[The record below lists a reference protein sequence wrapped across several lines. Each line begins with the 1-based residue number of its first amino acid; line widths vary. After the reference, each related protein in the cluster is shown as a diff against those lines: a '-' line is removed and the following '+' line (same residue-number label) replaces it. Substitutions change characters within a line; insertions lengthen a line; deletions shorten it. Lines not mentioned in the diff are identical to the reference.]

1 MVSVGQGRVVEPCR
15 MFLHLNFADFPN
27 VVMLSTGLV
36 CLWEAFVLVTS
47 HGGTAERSPLVSE
60 YPRGQGE
67 IPAGAGAI
75 PPEDW
80 LRQFRNASLEKDY
93 PRLSALL
100 VHVLERTGEDTDQ
113 HLLRSLKLGR
123 MLGAVNRNET
133 YWEGLH
139 EQVKQIMYQLGLERE
154 PEVPRKRKRK
164 ERRKGPRISS
174 RRQHVEL

>member
-1 MVSVGQGRVVEPCR
+1 
-15 MFLHLNFADFPN
+15 MFLHLKS
-27 VVMLSTGLV
+27 VVDHPSAVILFTGLV
-36 CLWEAFVLVTS
+36 YFWEAFVLVTS
-47 HGGTAERSPLVSE
+47 NGSTERSQSARSVSE
-60 YPRGQGE
+60 FPRGQGDS
-67 IPAGAGAI
+67 PAGTDAI

-100 VHVLERTGEDTDQ
+100 VYVLEKTGEDSDQ
-113 HLLRSLKLGR
+113 HLLRSLKVGR

-154 PEVPRKRKRK
+154 PEVHRKRKRK

-174 RRQHVEL
+174 RRHHVEL

>member
-1 MVSVGQGRVVEPCR
+1 
-15 MFLHLNFADFPN
+15 MFLHLNSVDRPN
-27 VVMLSTGLV
+27 VAILSTGLV
-36 CLWEAFVLVTS
+36 CFWEAFVLVTS
-47 HGGTAERSPLVSE
+47 HNGSAERFPSASGF
-60 YPRGQGE
+60 PRGEGE
-67 IPAGAGAI
+67 SPAGAWAI

-100 VHVLERTGEDTDQ
+100 VYVLEKAGEGTDQ
-113 HLLRSLKLGR
+113 HLLRSLKIGR

-164 ERRKGPRISS
+164 ERRKGPRIST